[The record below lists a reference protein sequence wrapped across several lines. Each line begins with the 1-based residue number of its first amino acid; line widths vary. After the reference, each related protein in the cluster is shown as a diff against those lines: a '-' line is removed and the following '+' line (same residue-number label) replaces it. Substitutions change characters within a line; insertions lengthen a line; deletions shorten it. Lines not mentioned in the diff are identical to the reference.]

1 MVYSVGLILIA
12 GLLGR
17 WLAKAIHLPEIIGMM
32 LVGVFIGP
40 YALGWL
46 DGNFLVFSGDIRT
59 MVFIIILL
67 KAGLMLDTQALRKIG
82 RASILMCFLPATFEM
97 MAYILFAP
105 ALLGVTII
113 EAGIIGAIMGAV
125 SPAVV
130 IPRMTQLI
138 EEGWGTKK
146 GIPQMIIAG
155 ASADDIYVVVLF
167 SSLLS
172 LAGGGGF
179 HWSGLLRIPVSIA
192 LGMLSGCIIGMGFSL
207 LFDKMTVNGTLKCI
221 LLLATSFLLV
231 SAEDVLKRT
240 VPFSGYL
247 AVIVLGVVLLARHP
261 IIAQKASR
269 ELSKLWI
276 GAEMFLFV
284 LIGAAIDSELA
295 FKAGMPL
302 VGMIFIGLFFRLLG
316 TWLCVAKTKL
326 SGRERIFVMLAELP
340 KTTAQAAIG
349 GIPLA
354 MGLNCGGV
362 ALSAAVLA
370 IFITAPMGA
379 LAIDMSHSLCLDSEN
394 MKGVKNIMKLRNCV
408 RTRLNP
414 VLALKDYSCTFEEE
428 EGFYICE
435 ITVHH
440 GIVLFKHEAYNTVVG
455 GWVDDPGEGQE
466 RTMVIRKG
474 EMRTIKFQIEKKY
487 GQKDSVLISNHSY
500 IKPAE
505 FTVKIERS

>member
-172 LAGGGGF
+172 LAGEG
-179 HWSGLLRIPVSIA
+179 
-192 LGMLSGCIIGMGFSL
+192 
-207 LFDKMTVNGTLKCI
+207 
-221 LLLATSFLLV
+221 
-231 SAEDVLKRT
+231 
-240 VPFSGYL
+240 
-247 AVIVLGVVLLARHP
+247 
-261 IIAQKASR
+261 AST
-269 ELSKLWI
+269 
-276 GAEMFLFV
+276 G
-284 LIGAAIDSELA
+284 
-295 FKAGMPL
+295 
-302 VGMIFIGLFFRLLG
+302 
-316 TWLCVAKTKL
+316 
-326 SGRERIFVMLAELP
+326 
-340 KTTAQAAIG
+340 
-349 GIPLA
+349 
-354 MGLNCGGV
+354 
-362 ALSAAVLA
+362 
-370 IFITAPMGA
+370 
-379 LAIDMSHSLCLDSEN
+379 LDSYASLFP
-394 MKGVKNIMKLRNCV
+394 LR
-408 RTRLNP
+408 
-414 VLALKDYSCTFEEE
+414 
-428 EGFYICE
+428 
-435 ITVHH
+435 
-440 GIVLFKHEAYNTVVG
+440 
-455 GWVDDPGEGQE
+455 
-466 RTMVIRKG
+466 
-474 EMRTIKFQIEKKY
+474 
-487 GQKDSVLISNHSY
+487 
-500 IKPAE
+500 
-505 FTVKIERS
+505 